1 MGFCMDRLQW
11 MKTFVGVVES
21 GSFSAVAR
29 QLGCS
34 QSVVSKHVTALE
46 QWMGVALLV
55 RTTRRQNLTDA
66 GRRFHARCL
75 QVLETLDDAQREL
88 HHPKDL
94 VEGELTVS
102 ASVTFGRLHLVPR
115 LAEFQRRYPKLRLRL
130 HFDDAFTDLPAE
142 GVDVA
147 FRLGEP
153 IDRRLQARR
162 IGTGV
167 RMTLASRDYVR
178 AHGEPRHPSDLAQHR
193 CLIYSR
199 LAEPRRWTYRTP
211 TGESLTVDVDGPWS
225 TTSSE
230 TLSQAV
236 REGLGI
242 AYTTEWNFI
251 DELDRGSVVPLLR
264 AYQPEPMPL
273 HVVYATRRRPSLK
286 VQAFVDHFSQ
296 ALASDPRIG
305 RMMVPGSGD
314 D

>member
-1 MGFCMDRLQW
+1 
-11 MKTFVGVVES
+11 MKTFVAVVES

-29 QLGCS
+29 QLDCS
-34 QSVVSKHVTALE
+34 QSVVSKHVQALE
-46 QWMGVALLV
+46 DWMGAPLLA
-55 RTTRRQNLTDA
+55 RTTRRQSLTEA

-88 HHPKDL
+88 HHPDDL

-115 LAEFQRRYPKLRLRL
+115 LADFQRRYPKLRLRL
-130 HFDDAFTDLPAE
+130 HFDDAYTDLPAE

-153 IDRRLQARR
+153 VDRRLQSRR
-162 IGTGV
+162 IGSAV

-178 AHGEPRHPSDLAQHR
+178 AHGEPRHPAELAQHR

-199 LAEPRRWTYRTP
+199 LAEPRRWRYRTP
-211 TGESLTVDVDGPWS
+211 EGQTLTVDVDGPWS

-242 AYTTEWNFI
+242 AYTTEWNFFE
-251 DELDRGSVVPLLR
+251 ELDRGSVLPLLR
-264 AYQPEPMPL
+264 AYEPEPMPL
-273 HVVYATRRRPSLK
+273 NVRGCARRSPILPD
-286 VQAFVDHFSQ
+286 A
-296 ALASDPRIG
+296 
-305 RMMVPGSGD
+305 
-314 D
+314 